1 MQEYKDTGYRDTR
14 IQGYRDSG
22 ILGHR
27 YTWIQKYRHSV
38 IPEYRIQGY
47 IGIHSDTGIKR
58 YTVIQGY
65 KDTRNQRYK
74 DTVIHGYKGIRMP

>member
-1 MQEYKDTGYRDTR
+1 M
-14 IQGYRDSG
+14 
-22 ILGHR
+22 
-27 YTWIQKYRHSV
+27 

-65 KDTRNQRYK
+65 KDTRNQRYQDK
-74 DTVIHGYKGIRMP
+74 LIHGYKEIRMQGYRDTGIQIYRNTEIQ